1 MEIPGTTNA
10 NNQAGT
16 TSTAK
21 EESRD
26 TLGKDDFLSLLVTQ
40 LKYQDPMEPL
50 KDTEFIAQL
59 AQFNALEQAQ
69 NTNKGIESLN
79 ENFSGFGTEF
89 SQFNANFVKYDEKFT
104 DFLEQQQNNTGWQVL
119 GVLTLLG
126 KDVTGTASS
135 GEEITGKVT
144 GIKMNDGDPILMVG
158 DASLN
163 WRNIKEASLIEEVQE
178 ESGGDTVDQQNQS
191 TSTDSTGT
199 TGETEPTS

>member
-104 DFLEQQQNNTGWQVL
+104 QV
-119 GVLTLLG
+119 GRCW
-126 KDVTGTASS
+126 
-135 GEEITGKVT
+135 EY
-144 GIKMNDGDPILMVG
+144 
-158 DASLN
+158 
-163 WRNIKEASLIEEVQE
+163 
-178 ESGGDTVDQQNQS
+178 
-191 TSTDSTGT
+191 
-199 TGETEPTS
+199 